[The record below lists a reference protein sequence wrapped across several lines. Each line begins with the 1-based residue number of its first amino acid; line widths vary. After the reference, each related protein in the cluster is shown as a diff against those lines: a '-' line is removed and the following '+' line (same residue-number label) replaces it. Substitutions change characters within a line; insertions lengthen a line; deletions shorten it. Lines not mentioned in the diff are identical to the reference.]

1 MKIIKITK
9 EVNLLMAFFLVG
21 KISVSRDLVP
31 KSFQISHDSVTENA
45 CLRQNI

>member
-21 KISVSRDLVP
+21 EMSAFLAVGV
-31 KSFQISHDSVTENA
+31 DSSPSPGFPINV
-45 CLRQNI
+45 